1 MGQVADKAA
10 ADELL
15 PDGFSGEG
23 QLNAD
28 HEAEAA
34 HFLDRSG
41 VAFADAAD
49 GLHEL
54 APKLG
59 RALVEMVT
67 LHDLHDFG
75 GHGGRQGAAAERGG
89 MAAGDEALGD
99 FIGGHHRAHRQAVGK
114 GLGAGDGVGFEIEM
128 LERPR
133 LAGAE
138 QAALHLVHEEED
150 ALFAAERLNALGVF
164 GVHGADAA
172 LALYDFNEHGGG
184 FGRNRGLKRV
194 QVAPRHGLEA
204 VRDGREPVLKAFL
217 PRGGHRRI
225 RTPVECLFQR
235 NDFVGVDVLH
245 PLHVAAGQL
254 DLRFVG
260 LRAGVA
266 EERLSKVAQGQQ
278 FLSQFKLFFLIKKVA
293 HMDELA
299 GLLLDDLG
307 DFLVAV
313 AEAGYR
319 DPGQQVDVF
328 LAVEVGD
335 SGAFAAGDA
344 DRVTTVRPA
353 EKGFF
358 AGLDR
363 IERGSGHDGISCP
376 AAAGMLI

>member
-1 MGQVADKAA
+1 MAACDKA
-10 ADELL
+10 
-15 PDGFSGEG
+15 F
-23 QLNAD
+23 
-28 HEAEAA
+28 
-34 HFLDRSG
+34 
-41 VAFADAAD
+41 
-49 GLHEL
+49 
-54 APKLG
+54 
-59 RALVEMVT
+59 
-67 LHDLHDFG
+67 
-75 GHGGRQGAAAERGG
+75 
-89 MAAGDEALGD
+89 GD
-99 FIGGHHRAHRQAVGK
+99 FVGGHHSAHGQAVGE
-114 GLGAGDGVGFEIEM
+114 GLGAGNGVGLEIEM

-133 LAGAE
+133 LAGTE
-138 QAALHLVHEEED
+138 QAALYLVHEEED
-150 ALFAAERLNALGVF
+150 ALFAAERFNTLGVF
-164 GVHGADAA
+164 GVHGPDAA
-172 LALYDFNEHGGG
+172 FALYDFDENGGG
-184 FGRNRGLKRV
+184 FGSNSGLKHV
-194 QVAPRHGLEA
+194 QIAPRHGLEA
-204 VRDGREPVLKAFL
+204 VRDGREPVLKTLL

-225 RTPVECLFQR
+225 RAAVERLVQR

-260 LRAGVA
+260 FRAGVA

-278 FLSQFKLFFLIKKVA
+278 FLGQFKLFFLIEEIA

-299 GLLLDDLG
+299 GLFLDDLS

-344 DRVTTVRPA
+344 DRVATVRPA